1 MKADML
7 VWEEARSEDYT
18 GFLHTWNLKD
28 VQLESDPDKGIVVHF
43 SLDSYPRKVIA
54 YEPRVNTEGQI
65 EFTVTLTH
73 VIQHFVIHFNFKP
86 VSNLVATIL

>member
-7 VWEEARSEDYT
+7 VWEEARDEDYT

-28 VQLESDPDKGIVVHF
+28 VQLESNTERGLVVHF
-43 SLDSYPRKVIA
+43 WRDSKYPASVIA
-54 YEPRVNTEGQI
+54 CNPKVNTEGQI
-65 EFTVTLTH
+65 EFTITLTR

-86 VSNLVATIL
+86 TADLVATV